1 VLEPPVVLF
10 RTTERS
16 TKMISKALRAFALMA
31 VAALALT
38 VFVAAGSASNVRPHP
53 FQSGSITHPDGFGSG
68 DSAYDVRSTAPD
80 QDVRSRTAP
89 KVDVRAHA
97 PKVDV
102 RTHAPKIDVYT
113 RATRAAF

>member
-10 RTTERS
+10 RMTERS
-16 TKMISKALRAFALMA
+16 TKMISKALRAFALVA

-53 FQSGSITHPDGFGSG
+53 FQSEGFSSG
-68 DSAYDVRSTAPD
+68 DSAYKVWAVPD

-102 RTHAPKIDVYT
+102 RTRT
-113 RATRAAF
+113 TRAAF